1 MKKILCGLLV
11 VCSLCLVSGCGNKQ
25 SEIFKSIELDNSK
38 CKIEDSI
45 DSHGG
50 FHGDGDYF
58 ACIECSDIDYN
69 ELSKNW
75 KKLPLSES
83 LVKVTEMEQC
93 DDKGCFNIYDKFS
106 IPVVENGYYYFIDR
120 QADSRNKYD
129 DTDLNNRSSWNFSL
143 AIFDIDTDTVYYY
156 ELDT

>member
-1 MKKILCGLLV
+1 MKKILC
-11 VCSLCLVSGCGNKQ
+11 SLFVICALCSGCGNKQ
-25 SEIFKSIELDNSK
+25 SKIFKSIELDDSK
-38 CKIEDSI
+38 CKIEKEI

-58 ACIECSDIDYN
+58 ARIECSDIDYN

-75 KKLPLSES
+75 KKLPLSEP

-120 QADSRNKYD
+120 QNDSKNKFD
-129 DTDLNNRSSWNFSL
+129 DTELNNRSSWNFTL
-143 AIFDIDTDTVYYY
+143 AILDTDTGIIYYY

>member
-1 MKKILCGLLV
+1 MKKFFY
-11 VCSLCLVSGCGNKQ
+11 SLFVICLVSGCGNKQ
-25 SEIFKSIELDNSK
+25 REIFKSIELDSSK

-58 ACIECSDIDYN
+58 ARIECSDIDYN

-75 KKLPLSES
+75 KKLPLSEY
-83 LVKVTEMEQC
+83 LDKVVNMEQC